1 MKLIVKLCWL
11 TGCLLLLSLFL
22 GLVADKQQLQ
32 KDLIRLH
39 VVANSDS
46 DEDQAIKLQVRDAIT
61 ATLEPAM
68 ENIESKEQAYQ
79 YIVENLTRIEETAN
93 KKLEELGV
101 SDRASVSLQQE
112 KFNVRHYDTFSLPAG
127 IYDSLRVEIGSGSGK
142 NWWCVV
148 FPTLCLPAASS
159 EFQTAAVS
167 SGFDADLSKT
177 LVREDGYV
185 LRFYLLDLLGRLEN
199 FFCRE

>member
-159 EFQTAAVS
+159 EFQTAAVA
-167 SGFDADLSKT
+167 SGFDEDISKT

-185 LRFYLLDLLGRLEN
+185 LRFYLLDFLGRLEN

>member
-11 TGCLLLLSLFL
+11 TGCLLFLSLFV

-46 DEDQAIKLQVRDAIT
+46 DKDQAIKLQVRDAIT

-79 YIVENLTRIEETAN
+79 YIVENLTKIEETAN

-112 KFNVRHYDTFSLPAG
+112 EFDVRHYDTFSLPAG

-159 EFQTAAVS
+159 EFQTAAVA
-167 SGFDADLSKT
+167 SGFDEDISKT

-185 LRFYLLDLLGRLEN
+185 LRFYLLDFLGRLEN